1 MHDILN
7 GEVLKT
13 AFNLRIDSRP
23 SHRCGLQIEIPR
35 VKFKVGKE
43 SAQYRGQVIWN
54 F

>member
-1 MHDILN
+1 MHDILK
-7 GEVLKT
+7 VLKT
-13 AFNLRIDSRP
+13 PFNLKIGSRP
-23 SHRCGLQIEIPR
+23 SRSCGLQIEIPR